1 VSETLTQELGDNPRE
16 WLEAAVGDTRRAVVE
31 HSIYGRI
38 CTQDALAHFMR
49 HHVYAVWDFMSLL
62 KALQR
67 HLTCVEVPWVPR
79 GISSARRLINS
90 IVLDEE
96 SDLVDGVSISHFEL
110 YLAAMEE
117 VGASTAQPRAF
128 VTQIQEGRSLEIAFT
143 SADVPLGCREFVRT
157 TFEIIEGLK
166 PHAIAAAFT
175 VGREDAIPDMF
186 TRLLVSLPE
195 APKMK
200 AYLERHVDLD
210 GGTHAEQGYALV
222 NDLCGRDRERWQEAA
237 SAARRALVARAK
249 LWSSI
254 EEELSS
260 SRGAE
265 NRRAP
270 VR

>member
-1 VSETLTQELGDNPRE
+1 VSETLAQELPDIPRD
-16 WLEAAVGDTRRAVVE
+16 WLEAAVGGTRRTVVE

-38 CTQDALAHFMR
+38 CTQDTLAHFMR

-117 VGASTAQPRAF
+117 VGAGTAEARAF
-128 VTQIQEGRSLEIAFT
+128 VTHVQEGRSLETAFT
-143 SADVPLGCREFVRT
+143 SANVPLGCREFVRT
-157 TFEIIEGLK
+157 TFDIIEGLK

-222 NDLCGRDRERWQEAA
+222 NELCGRDRERWREAA
-237 SAARRALVARAK
+237 SAARSALVARAR

-260 SRGAE
+260 SR
-265 NRRAP
+265 RAKNSQAA

>member
-1 VSETLTQELGDNPRE
+1 MSETHTQELPDNPRD
-16 WLEAAVGDTRRAVVE
+16 WLEAAVVGTRRTVVE

-38 CTQDALAHFMR
+38 GTQDTLAHFMR

-79 GISSARRLINS
+79 GISSACRLINS

-96 SDLVDGVSISHFEL
+96 SDLVDGVAISHFEL

-117 VGASTAQPRAF
+117 VGASTAEPRAF
-128 VTQIQEGRSLEIAFT
+128 VRYVQEGRSLDAAFT

-157 TFEIIEGLK
+157 TFEIIEGRK

-200 AYLERHVDLD
+200 AYLERHIDLD
-210 GGTHAEQGYALV
+210 GGTHAQQGYALV
-222 NDLCGRDRERWQEAA
+222 HELCGRDQERWQEAA
-237 SAARRALVARAK
+237 SAARSALVARAR

-260 SRGAE
+260 SRRAE
-265 NRRAP
+265 NSEAAVP
-270 VR
+270 